1 MSTAFPATF
10 LELCQRTASECGVS
24 LTGPGAVASQ
34 TGRLG
39 QVVNWVNSAWVD
51 IQTKYDNWRFMRAS
65 FTVDTTSGDGKYAI
79 TDCTDVATS
88 AALTAAG
95 FRDWCRDGF
104 KIYLTSAGVATETD
118 LIYVDYDE
126 WYRVWNIGSP
136 ANGYPRDWAM
146 DHDRAILLGAKPNGI
161 YTVRGE
167 YMKAATEL
175 SGDSDEPELPKEY
188 RMAIVYRAMMSYG
201 RYHGAPEVYTDG
213 ENNYRRLLVEMIR
226 TQRPRN
232 VVAGPLA

>member
-10 LELCQRTASECGVS
+10 LELCQRTASECGAS
-24 LTGPGAVASQ
+24 LTGPSAVTSQ

-39 QVVNWVNSAWVD
+39 QVVNWVNSAWID

-65 FTVDTTSGDGKYAI
+65 FTVNTTSGDGKYVI

-88 AALTAAG
+88 TALTVAG

-104 KIYLTSAGVATETD
+104 KIYLVSAGVGTETD
-118 LIYVDYDE
+118 LVFIDYDD
-126 WYRVWNIGSP
+126 WYQIWNFGSP
-136 ANGYPRDWAM
+136 ANSYPRDWTM
-146 DHDRAILLGAKPNGI
+146 DHDRAILLGPKPGGI

-167 YMKAATEL
+167 YIKAATEL

-188 RMAIVYRAMMSYG
+188 RMAIVYRAMMMYG
-201 RYHGAPEVYTDG
+201 RYHGASEVYTDG
-213 ENNYRRLLVEMIR
+213 ENNYRRLLTEMIR
-226 TQRPRN
+226 TQRRRN
-232 VVAGPLA
+232 VSAGPLS